1 MKLYFL
7 HFFILF
13 SFKRVYK
20 HICVNIE
27 WKSSNCTSFALKS
40 FLKEI
45 SIISKLFPSPLWF
58 RQVQNSLTRLTYRG
72 SFSKRR
78 QTKQANLFLERKNG
92 IPGMHQK
99 WNLICAYRVCI
110 VVTST
115 FRFWVPK
122 RTSLGVYC
130 KFFRNVLRN
139 KVLTSHRFQRR
150 KWKKKW
156 FKNPSEA
163 LNFVRA
169 KSTIRNRKQ
178 IKDYPQLIAS
188 YEKIWYNSVWIA
200 K

>member
-1 MKLYFL
+1 MNSAWSDFFQQKKKHEKENEEKLKRSL
-7 HFFILF
+7 VGV
-13 SFKRVYK
+13 SSATMTKRVFRMLAAMHPTWIR
-20 HICVNIE
+20 HIQY
-27 WKSSNCTSFALKS
+27 TSPKDVRF
-40 FLKEI
+40 
-45 SIISKLFPSPLWF
+45 
-58 RQVQNSLTRLTYRG
+58 LTYKDVWYLWSG
-72 SFSKRR
+72 
-78 QTKQANLFLERKNG
+78 
-92 IPGMHQK
+92 
-99 WNLICAYRVCI
+99 AYRKFDRNHQGPHSFV
-110 VVTST
+110 
-115 FRFWVPK
+115 
-122 RTSLGVYC
+122 GVYC

-150 KWKKKW
+150 KWKKKG